1 MHIAEPVKRQYRS
14 PRREESARAT
24 RRAIV
29 DAARELFVESG
40 YVATPLTAV
49 ADRAGVSVQTI
60 YAQFGTKAALLK
72 VVADQTLAGDDEA
85 VPINDRDEARRVWE
99 ATDGRE
105 LLRRGAA
112 LTTLLHGRA
121 AGLDTVLQQAGAGD
135 PDVAALIEKGLAQR
149 RATAAMVVGGLAE
162 RGWLQPGLDRAEAEL
177 RMQVFLDTALYRL
190 SVVDRDLAPERFEEW
205 LADLM
210 AASLL

>member
-14 PRREESARAT
+14 PLREEAARAT

-29 DAARELFVESG
+29 DAARDLFVERG

-49 ADRAGVSVQTI
+49 ADEAGVSVQTI

-72 VVADQTLAGDDEA
+72 VVADQTLAGDDRA
-85 VPINDRDEARRVWE
+85 VSINERDEARRIWE
-99 ATDGRE
+99 ATEPRE
-105 LLRRGAA
+105 MLRRGAA
-112 LTTLLHGRA
+112 LTTLLHGRVA
-121 AGLDTVLQQAGAGD
+121 SLDAVLLEAGATD
-135 PDVAALIEKGLAQR
+135 PEVAELVEKGLEQR
-149 RATAAMVVGGLAE
+149 RTTARMIVGELEA
-162 RGWLQPGLDRAEAEL
+162 RGWLQPGLDHAEAEL
-177 RMQVFLDTALYRL
+177 RMQVFLDTSLYRI
-190 SVVDRDLAPERFEEW
+190 SVVDRGLPPERFEDW